1 MASFKTVDTCKE
13 VEFKDRGS
21 RFIGYAYFV
30 TSKEAVEERV
40 KELHQLHPKSRHV
53 CYAYIM
59 GNEQEYRANDDG
71 EPSGSAGLPIYNQ
84 IRSAGVLYALVAVVR
99 YFGGTKLGVPGL
111 INAYKTAAKE
121 TLQASGTK
129 EEVEMVDIGLKFG
142 YAQMEAVMS
151 FVKSKNHE
159 VSNQVFMENCT
170 LTIKSPLEEIE
181 TYKTYLETHGISY
194 TIADH

>member
-1 MASFKTVDTCKE
+1 MASFKTIDACKE

-30 TSKEAVEERV
+30 ASRQEVEDRIEALR
-40 KELHQLHPKSRHV
+40 QGHPKARHV
-53 CYAYIM
+53 CYAYVM
-59 GNEQEYRANDDG
+59 ATEEDYRANDDG

-84 IRSAGVLYALVAVVR
+84 IRSAGVLYTLVAVVR

-121 TLQASGTK
+121 TLQASGVK
-129 EEVEMVDIGLKFG
+129 QEVEMAFIEMKFE
-142 YAQMEAVMS
+142 YVQMEVVMS

-159 VSNQVFMENCT
+159 VTNQVFMENCT
-170 LTIKSPLEEIE
+170 LTIKSPHEEIDS
-181 TYKTYLETHGISY
+181 YKNYLESHGVSY